1 MHLNEL
7 TGRSEA
13 TPTNKKHTGADAMAI
28 EANSNPGC
36 SAPLLQTPE
45 ILLWQVHARDNVA
58 VALQQLNA
66 GIVLSTSKGEVSL
79 PAEVPAGHKFA
90 LTALKA
96 GDSVIKYGYA
106 IGVLTQD
113 VPAGGHIH
121 SHNLK
126 TALDGELA
134 YQYSGLTVDNGSY
147 PADLPTEF
155 MGYPRANGE
164 AGTRNELWI
173 LNTVGCVNQAAS
185 RIAKAAQQYVE
196 SAGLANIDGVFA
208 YTHPFGCSQL
218 GDDLAHTRSVLAGLA
233 QNPNAGAVLIIG
245 LGCENNQL
253 ATLLM
258 GLEHLDPAR
267 IRAFNAQQVSDE
279 DEEGLKAAIELLQL
293 MAGDQRQPC
302 PISKLSFGMK
312 CGGSDGFSGLT
323 ANPLVGQIAD
333 LAASAGAKVILT
345 ETPEMFGA
353 EQVLMA
359 RARTKEVFS
368 DIVSLVNEFKQY
380 FIANNQPVYE
390 NPSPGNKAG
399 GLTTLEEKSL
409 GAIQKG
415 GSAVVEQVIGYGER
429 AKVPGLTLL
438 QGPGNDAVS
447 STALTAAGAT
457 LLLFTTGRG
466 TPLGFPVPTVK
477 ISSNTA
483 LSVRK
488 PTWID
493 YDAGAMLQPGVQPTE
508 FAKEFFRYLVAVAS
522 GGRTRNEIYQN
533 KEIAIWKNGVTL

>member
-1 MHLNEL
+1 MVQS
-7 TGRSEA
+7 TSA
-13 TPTNKKHTGADAMAI
+13 STS
-28 EANSNPGC
+28 NSC
-36 SAPLLQTPE
+36 SAPITGAPAALV
-45 ILLWQVHARDNVA
+45 WQVHPRDNVL
-58 VALQQLNA
+58 VALQELDA
-66 GIVLSTSKGEVSL
+66 GTVL
-79 PAEVPAGHKFA
+79 PAPWQHLVLATAVPAGHKLA
-90 LTALKA
+90 LQPLQS
-96 GDSVIKYGYA
+96 GDAVVKYGYA
-106 IGVLTQD
+106 IGKVTTA
-113 VPAGGHIH
+113 VAAGEHIH

-126 TALDGELA
+126 TALDGELSYS
-134 YQYSGLTVDNGSY
+134 YQGLQAEPLPF

-155 MGYPRANGE
+155 MGYRRSNGLV
-164 AGTRNELWI
+164 GTRNELWI

-185 RIAKAAQQYVE
+185 RIAKAAQQYME
-196 SAGLANIDGVFA
+196 QQQLANIDGVFA

-218 GDDLAHTRSVLAGLA
+218 GDDLQHTRSILAGLA
-233 QNPNAGAVLIIG
+233 QNPNAGAVLILG

-258 GLEHLDPAR
+258 GLENLDQNR

-279 DEEGLKAAIELLQL
+279 DEEGLAAAIELLQQ
-293 MAGDQRQPC
+293 MSQDQRSPC
-302 PISKLSFGMK
+302 PLSALSFGMK

-333 LAASAGAKVILT
+333 LASAAGAKVILT

-359 RARTKEVFS
+359 RARTEQVF
-368 DIVSLVNEFKQY
+368 DGIVQLVNDFKQY

-415 GSAVVEQVIGYGER
+415 GSAIVEQVIEYGQQ

-457 LLLFTTGRG
+457 LILFTTGRG

-477 ISSNTA
+477 IASNSA
-483 LSVRK
+483 LAARK

-493 YDAGAMLQPGVQPTE
+493 YDAGAMLQPGQSVTE

-522 GGRTRNEIYQN
+522 GQQTRNEVYLN